1 MGSGST
7 RLRTKIV
14 ALLTSLVALW
24 SFAAWVTVQDGF
36 TLLFVQTLNSR
47 VADPGQALLTALQ
60 DERRLANAYLGER
73 GQPQLD
79 ALTAQWQRTDLVS
92 DDFGTSV
99 GSWQAE
105 LATGEDTRRRV
116 DEVLTGLSGLTGVRE
131 SVRDAGVNRAEASA
145 AYTAILAAVLRM
157 YGSLGQL
164 DDPRIAAES
173 ETLVDLYQVRELISQ
188 QDALI
193 TGVLAAGRMTG
204 DEYARFAQLVGAQR
218 YQTAEAAGELSPA
231 DRVRYD
237 QLAGSDAVAR
247 FRVLEDRVIQQ
258 ARSGATLP
266 LTAQEW
272 QSTVGPAMQAQVD
285 FGVTIGD
292 ALIDRATPV
301 AVGVIVRLV
310 LAAGLG
316 LIAVVASIV
325 VSIST
330 ARHLVRQVARLR
342 DAALRL
348 AHERLP
354 GVVDRLGRGEDVD
367 VAREAPPLDFGDDEI
382 GQLGRAFNAVQET
395 AVRTAVEQAELRRNV
410 RGVFL
415 SLARRTQ
422 ALVHR
427 QLTLLDA
434 MERREHDA
442 EELEDLFRVDHLAT
456 RMRRNAENL
465 IVLSGATPGRAWRRN
480 VPMVDVVRGAVAE
493 VEDYTRVDVLPLG
506 PVALAGRAVGDV
518 IHLLAELIENGLSFS
533 PPNTTVEVRG
543 RLVTAGYAIEIED
556 RGLGL
561 TGEELVAANRR
572 IVDRSELNLADAAR
586 LGLYVVSRL
595 TERHGVK
602 VQLKE
607 SAYGGTTAVVLI
619 PSELVVPGDPSPS
632 GAQPVLAAGPATA
645 AAPPTL
651 AAPPPATTP
660 PVPATA
666 PPTAATA
673 PPATPSPAGTTTS
686 AAPWAV
692 PPSGAVTP
700 AGLPARS
707 RKRPPRPPDPAAA
720 PPPVSDA
727 LHGPTV
733 PTGLPIT
740 GFRPSTPEPAATDAP
755 PPGGRWSAT
764 SADPGPAPATAG
776 LVDTGPVDAGPVD
789 TGTVDDAG
797 PVDTDP
803 ATGRSGGSDPA
814 DRAIG
819 DGRTAD
825 DGVDPPSPTV
835 EGPVTDAGLPV
846 RVRQANL
853 APGLRASP
861 SAGETTAAGTPRRA
875 PEQIRQLMS
884 AYQSGTR
891 RGRSDAARLLEGT
904 RAGDRP
910 DAADNPAG

>member
-24 SFAAWVTVQDGF
+24 SFAAWVTVRDGF

-47 VADPGQALLTALQ
+47 VADPGQSLLTALQ

-79 ALTAQWQRTDLVS
+79 ALTAQWQRTDRVS
-92 DDFGTSV
+92 EDFGTSV

-131 SVRDAGVNRAEASA
+131 SVRDAGVNRVEASA

-237 QLAGSDAVAR
+237 QLAGSDAVTR

-258 ARSGATLP
+258 SRSGSTLP

-285 FGVTIGD
+285 FGVIIGD

-316 LIAVVASIV
+316 LIAVIASIV

-442 EELEDLFRVDHLAT
+442 GELEDLFRVDHLAT

-533 PPNTTVEVRG
+533 PPTTTVEVRG
-543 RLVTAGYAIEIED
+543 QLVTAGYAIEIED

-561 TGEELVAANRR
+561 TGEELAAANRR
-572 IVDRSELNLADAAR
+572 IGDRSELNLADAAR

-632 GAQPVLAAGPATA
+632 GAQPVLAAGPATP
-645 AAPPTL
+645 AAPSAGEAPSQVTPSPVTV
-651 AAPPPATTP
+651 AAPVTP
-660 PVPATA
+660 SLGVEV
-666 PPTAATA
+666 
-673 PPATPSPAGTTTS
+673 PSPAGGTTS
-686 AAPWAV
+686 STAPWAV
-692 PPSGAVTP
+692 PPSGALTP

-707 RKRPPRPPDPAAA
+707 RKRPPRQPDGPTSA
-720 PPPVSDA
+720 PPVSDA

-740 GFRPSTPEPAATDAP
+740 GVRPSTPDPAATGPAR
-755 PPGGRWSAT
+755 PGDPWPA
-764 SADPGPAPATAG
+764 APGPVPAA
-776 LVDTGPVDAGPVD
+776 AGPVG
-789 TGTVDDAG
+789 TG
-797 PVDTDP
+797 P
-803 ATGRSGGSDPA
+803 ATDRSGSPDPA
-814 DRAIG
+814 DRATG

-846 RVRQANL
+846 RVRQASL
-853 APGLRASP
+853 APELRAAP
-861 SAGETTAAGTPRRA
+861 STGETAAAGAPRRA
-875 PEQIRQLMS
+875 PEQVRQLMS

-891 RGRSDAARLLEGT
+891 RGRSDAARLSEGT
-904 RAGDRP
+904 RSGERP
-910 DAADNPAG
+910 DDADNPAG

>member
-24 SFAAWVTVQDGF
+24 SFAAWVTVRDGF

-47 VADPGQALLTALQ
+47 VADPGQSLLTALQ

-79 ALTAQWQRTDLVS
+79 ALTAQWQRTDRVS
-92 DDFGTSV
+92 EDFGTSV

-131 SVRDAGVNRAEASA
+131 SVREAGVNRAEASA

-164 DDPRIAAES
+164 DDPQIAAES
-173 ETLVDLYQVRELISQ
+173 ETLVDLYQVRELMSQ

-218 YQTAEAAGELSPA
+218 YQTAEAAAELSPA

-258 ARSGATLP
+258 SRSGATLP
-266 LTAQEW
+266 LTAEEW

-330 ARHLVRQVARLR
+330 ARHLVRQLARLR

-543 RLVTAGYAIEIED
+543 QLVTAGYAIEIED

-561 TGEELVAANRR
+561 TGEELAAANRR
-572 IVDRSELNLADAAR
+572 IGDRSELNLADAAR

-632 GAQPVLAAGPATA
+632 GAQPVLAAGPPAS
-645 AAPPTL
+645 AAPPAG
-651 AAPPPATTP
+651 AAPIPAAVPPATAT
-660 PVPATA
+660 PATA
-666 PPTAATA
+666 TPATA
-673 PPATPSPAGTTTS
+673 TPAALPPATATPSPATPSAGTTTS
-686 AAPWAV
+686 STAPWAV

-707 RKRPPRPPDPAAA
+707 RKRPPRQPGPAA

-740 GFRPSTPEPAATDAP
+740 GVRPSTPDPAGTDP
-755 PPGGRWSAT
+755 PRPDDRWTTTPAG
-764 SADPGPAPATAG
+764 PGPAPATAG
-776 LVDTGPVDAGPVD
+776 PLDAAPADDGGPLDTA
-789 TGTVDDAG
+789 
-797 PVDTDP
+797 P
-803 ATGRSGGSDPA
+803 APHRSGGPDPA
-814 DRAIG
+814 DRATG

-825 DGVDPPSPTV
+825 DGVDPSSPTV

-853 APGLRASP
+853 APELRASP
-861 SAGETTAAGTPRRA
+861 GAGETGAAGTPRRA
-875 PEQIRQLMS
+875 PEQVRQLMS

-904 RAGDRP
+904 RAGERP
-910 DAADNPAG
+910 DDPAG

>member
-164 DDPRIAAES
+164 DDPQIAAES

-632 GAQPVLAAGPATA
+632 GAQPVLAAGPVTA

-651 AAPPPATTP
+651 AAPPPATAP
-660 PVPATA
+660 PVP
-666 PPTAATA
+666 
-673 PPATPSPAGTTTS
+673 
-686 AAPWAV
+686 
-692 PPSGAVTP
+692 
-700 AGLPARS
+700 
-707 RKRPPRPPDPAAA
+707 
-720 PPPVSDA
+720 
-727 LHGPTV
+727 
-733 PTGLPIT
+733 
-740 GFRPSTPEPAATDAP
+740 
-755 PPGGRWSAT
+755 
-764 SADPGPAPATAG
+764 
-776 LVDTGPVDAGPVD
+776 
-789 TGTVDDAG
+789 
-797 PVDTDP
+797 
-803 ATGRSGGSDPA
+803 
-814 DRAIG
+814 
-819 DGRTAD
+819 
-825 DGVDPPSPTV
+825 
-835 EGPVTDAGLPV
+835 
-846 RVRQANL
+846 
-853 APGLRASP
+853 
-861 SAGETTAAGTPRRA
+861 
-875 PEQIRQLMS
+875 
-884 AYQSGTR
+884 
-891 RGRSDAARLLEGT
+891 
-904 RAGDRP
+904 
-910 DAADNPAG
+910 

>member
-73 GQPQLD
+73 GQSQLD

-237 QLAGSDAVAR
+237 QLAGSDPVAR

-258 ARSGATLP
+258 SRSGATLP
-266 LTAQEW
+266 LTAEEW
-272 QSTVGPAMQAQVD
+272 QSTVGPAIQAQVD

-292 ALIDRATPV
+292 GLIDRATPV

-330 ARHLVRQVARLR
+330 ARHLVRQLARLR
-342 DAALRL
+342 DAALLL

-367 VAREAPPLDFGDDEI
+367 VAREAPPLNFGDDEI

-533 PPNTTVEVRG
+533 PPTTMVEVRG
-543 RLVTAGYAIEIED
+543 RLVAAGYAIEIED

-561 TGEELVAANRR
+561 TGEELAAANRR
-572 IVDRSELNLADAAR
+572 IGDRSELNLADAAR

-632 GAQPVLAAGPATA
+632 GAQPVLAAGPATP
-645 AAPPTL
+645 AAPP
-651 AAPPPATTP
+651 AGEAPLPAPATT
-660 PVPATA
+660 A
-666 PPTAATA
+666 PSAD
-673 PPATPSPAGTTTS
+673 ATPSPARDVPSPVDATPSS
-686 AAPWAV
+686 AAPRAV

-707 RKRPPRPPDPAAA
+707 RKRPPRQPGPAAA
-720 PPPVSDA
+720 PPPLSDA

-740 GFRPSTPEPAATDAP
+740 GVRRSTPDPAAPGPVRPGDRWPVAP
-755 PPGGRWSAT
+755 TGS
-764 SADPGPAPATAG
+764 GPAPTATG
-776 LVDTGPVDAGPVD
+776 PVDTGPVD
-789 TGTVDDAG
+789 TGAA
-797 PVDTDP
+797 TD
-803 ATGRSGGSDPA
+803 RSGGPDPA
-814 DRAIG
+814 DRATG

-853 APGLRASP
+853 APELRASP
-861 SAGETTAAGTPRRA
+861 NTGETGAAGTPRRA
-875 PEQIRQLMS
+875 PEQVRQLMS

-891 RGRSDAARLLEGT
+891 RGRRDAARLLEGT
-904 RAGDRP
+904 RAGEWP
-910 DAADNPAG
+910 DDADDPAG